1 MAMFIIAAQK
11 TPEDQISWA
20 VNLAVLIFQDM
31 IVIPLMTM
39 IILYVLNLFRNLD
52 SVKMNKGL
60 HAKSLQFVDRDLED
74 IYEGLK
80 KGKLDSSRVIS
91 SYVEEPSS
99 EYTGPTSRQK
109 KNFSLLKYQKVEGSF
124 QFL

>member
-39 IILYVLNLFRNLD
+39 IILYVLNLFRNLE
-52 SVKMNKGL
+52 SVRMNKAF
-60 HAKSLQFVDRDLED
+60 HARSLKFVDRNLED

-80 KGKLDSSRVIS
+80 TGKINSSRVTS

-99 EYTGPTSRQK
+99 EYTSPKNCQK
-109 KNFSLLKYQKVEGSF
+109 KKFTHLKYERVYDNF
-124 QFL
+124 QFV